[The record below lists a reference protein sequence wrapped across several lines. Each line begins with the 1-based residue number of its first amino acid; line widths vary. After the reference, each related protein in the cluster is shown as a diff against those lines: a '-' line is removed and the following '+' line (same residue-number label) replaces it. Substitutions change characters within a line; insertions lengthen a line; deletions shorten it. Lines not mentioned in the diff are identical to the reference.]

1 MSDREAFEKW
11 YMSRG
16 WVDTFD
22 PLVKH
27 DHGAYI
33 VTETCEAWEAW
44 QAAQTQTL
52 LEVIR
57 DTTGC
62 PTKALQSGEPVVF
75 TCHGNNAPAYGC
87 NTPGDMSG
95 TYYKSPQPP
104 TTKPIAAIKGWFHGE
119 CVVQALDPEAVLP
132 AGMALY
138 ATPQPVVPEL
148 TGKQWSAMR
157 TVIHEYAK
165 KFRSADTYEMASAY
179 MDAAPEAVYQALLS
193 AGKGGE

>member
-1 MSDREAFEKW
+1 MSDAIQKLINAAT
-11 YMSRG
+11 
-16 WVDTFD
+16 DLFD
-22 PLVKH
+22 A
-27 DHGAYI
+27 DRA
-33 VTETCEAWEAW
+33 EAWRYPTVWEPVVDRLL
-44 QAAQTQTL
+44 QACQ
-52 LEVIR
+52 
-57 DTTGC
+57 
-62 PTKALQSGEPVVF
+62 ALQSGEPVVF

-119 CVVQALDPEAVLP
+119 CVIQALDPAAVLP

-157 TVIHEYAK
+157 TVIREYAE